1 MIDHKCFTTYRLMFL
16 LLKIEIL
23 ILMEIIR
30 IRIGRLDSI
39 IKPNLSH
46 EFLDQL
52 DDVIFYFKAS
62 PIVDRT

>member
-1 MIDHKCFTTYRLMFL
+1 MFL

-52 DDVIFYFKAS
+52 DDVVFLLQS
-62 PIVDRT
+62 